1 MFNTDDEQ
9 LISKGVSNLS
19 FAFTTG
25 RVTREQVIAELAR
38 DTETVRVRE
47 YWGDHNDEQR
57 LITRG
62 IKLRIEARKLLLNPS
77 LTNASQTT

>member
-1 MFNTDDEQ
+1 MAQFNNDDEQ
-9 LISKGVSNLS
+9 LISTGAATLS
-19 FAFTTG
+19 FALTTG
-25 RVTREQVIAELAR
+25 RVTREQVAEELAR

-62 IKLRIEARKLLLNPS
+62 IKLRIEARRRLLEP
-77 LTNASQTT
+77 QQ